1 MRGLPFPVPLF
12 REGQDKLR
20 PYGVTGNSPYL
31 IGPDT
36 PSGRAH
42 KDGGRTMCAPT
53 NWPKASRRGGF
64 QPPEKPSP
72 LRGKVSRRT
81 PRRMRGLPFPVPLF
95 REGRDKPRPYMGRK
109 GSAPPQK
116 TGAWGSVLLQIP
128 PRPGSVLREQL
139 RLLGVQLLQDLLV
152 RLGGQI
158 QPLIEVGAAAA
169 GTQDGLLPPPL
180 VHLGVVA

>member
-1 MRGLPFPVPLF
+1 MLKTPRTLPERFNAPESALHQHQEKCPPCRARCPHRTLHLKDHAK
-12 REGQDKLR
+12 G
-20 PYGVTGNSPYL
+20 G
-31 IGPDT
+31 DT
-36 PSGRAH
+36 PQGR
-42 KDGGRTMCAPT
+42 
-53 NWPKASRRGGF
+53 
-64 QPPEKPSP
+64 PPEPPPQSLPPSG
-72 LRGKVSRRT
+72 GKVSRRT

-95 REGRDKPRPYMGRK
+95 REGQDKLRPYMGRK

>member
-1 MRGLPFPVPLF
+1 MQGPMPPSDPAPQGSRKGRRYPAGAAPRAAPQSLPPSGGKVSRRTPRRMRGLPFPVPLF
-12 REGQDKLR
+12 REGRGKPR

-72 LRGKVSRRT
+72 LRGEGVTADAVTDEGSFFPRPSHRIGKGGT
-81 PRRMRGLPFPVPLF
+81 PRGAYPLSPASPTVP
-95 REGRDKPRPYMGRK
+95 EE
-109 GSAPPQK
+109 K
-116 TGAWGSVLLQIP
+116 TMV
-128 PRPGSVLREQL
+128 
-139 RLLGVQLLQDLLV
+139 
-152 RLGGQI
+152 
-158 QPLIEVGAAAA
+158 
-169 GTQDGLLPPPL
+169 
-180 VHLGVVA
+180 